1 MMYNLLLFIIY
12 LLFFYITGEDVPSWY
27 IPTPVTEFPY
37 LLLPC
42 TITMYNFSEHKRV
55 GDEWKSTPFYT
66 EPDGYKLM
74 LVVDANG
81 YSYGTGTHVGVRVG
95 LMKGENDESLKWPF
109 NSEITI
115 RLLNWREDKGHV
127 EKTINHYMGAI
138 EDRTRVTQGDIAPG
152 GWGEPDFISHSNL
165 EYNVSYN
172 TKYINSD
179 KLCFVISKIII
190 H

>member
-1 MMYNLLLFIIY
+1 MYNLLLLIIIY
-12 LLFFYITGEDVPSWY
+12 YITGQDVPSWY

-37 LLLPC
+37 LLPPC

-55 GDEWKSTPFYT
+55 GDTWWSAPFYT
-66 EPDGYKLM
+66 GPDGYKLKL
-74 LVVDANG
+74 LVFANG
-81 YSYGTGTHVGVRVG
+81 YSTGTGTHVSVSVG

-109 NSEITI
+109 NSEITLQ
-115 RLLNWREDKGHV
+115 LLNWREDKGHV

-138 EDRTRVTQGDIAPG
+138 EYRTRVTQGDIAPG
-152 GWGEPDFISHSNL
+152 GRGEPDFISHSDL
-165 EYNVSYN
+165 EYNANYN
-172 TKYINSD
+172 SEYINND